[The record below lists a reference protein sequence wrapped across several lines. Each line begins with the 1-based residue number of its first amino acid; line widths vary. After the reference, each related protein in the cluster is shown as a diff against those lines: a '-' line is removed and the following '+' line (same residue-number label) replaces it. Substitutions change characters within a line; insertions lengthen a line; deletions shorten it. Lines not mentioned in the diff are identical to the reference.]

1 MGWEWLRLQAVLVFL
16 LLGAPA
22 ALWAE
27 RPQISVVEL
36 AGTVNPV
43 SADFLLRN
51 LEAASRRG
59 DRLVLVEIDTPG
71 GLDSAMREAVKG
83 IFSSTAP
90 VAVFVT
96 PSGARAASAGAVI
109 ALSADICAMSPGTNL
124 GAAHPVSIGE
134 KPDTVMGEKILNDAE
149 AYLQGIARK
158 RGRNAQAAGQMV
170 RSSLSLTAERALEE
184 NVIDLIARDRQDLLA
199 KLEGRRLLRDGG
211 ETVLRLAGAQV
222 TLHQMGT
229 RDRILN
235 AISNPDL
242 AYLLML
248 AGIIGIFFELSTPG
262 AILPGVVGG
271 ISLILAF
278 FAFQTLP
285 VNYAG
290 VLLILLAVIL
300 FIAEIKIVSHGIL
313 AVGAVIALVLGSL
326 LLFPSSEPG
335 LRLSWG
341 VILVTVLVTTSFF
354 GVVVAKGIAAYRQ
367 KPITGRE
374 GMLGER
380 GVALTDLKPEGKVL
394 VRGEYWNAQGLEPI
408 LKGEKVEV
416 TAVQGL
422 RVTVKKVTLQPR
434 SAGEEKNAPAAPGII
449 PGTCRAKRRG
459 EPGITPP
466 AGSGYFLAIL
476 AKASWA
482 PCCIS
487 CGVRSLIW
495 VAKVQWWPKLSSTL
509 PVRSPQNM
517 SSTAISDLA
526 PASRALLKAWSTLS
540 TYR

>member
-1 MGWEWLRLQAVLVFL
+1 MRWLFLQSRLVLVYL
-16 LLGAPA
+16 VLCLPA
-22 ALWAE
+22 ALGAE
-27 RPQISVVEL
+27 RPQVSVVSVS
-36 AGTVNPV
+36 GTINPV
-43 SADFLLRN
+43 TVAYLLRN

-59 DRLVLVEIDTPG
+59 DRLFLLEIDTPG

-83 IFSSTAP
+83 IFTSTVP
-90 VAVFVT
+90 VVVFVT

-109 ALSADICAMSPGTNL
+109 ALSADICAMSPGTNI

-134 KPDTVMGEKILNDAE
+134 KPGQVMEEKILNDSE
-149 AYLQGIARK
+149 AYLEGIARK
-158 RGRNAQAAGQMV
+158 RGRNAEAAGNMV
-170 RSSLSLTAERALEE
+170 RTSLSLTAERALQE
-184 NVIDLIARDRQDLLA
+184 NVIDLIAQDRQDLLN

-222 TLHQMGT
+222 TRHEMGT

-235 AISNPDL
+235 TISNPDL

-262 AILPGVVGG
+262 AILPGVIGG

-341 VILVTVLVTTSFF
+341 VMLGTVLCTTIFF
-354 GVVVAKGIAAYRQ
+354 VVVVAKGVAAYRQ
-367 KPITGRE
+367 KPITGKE
-374 GMLGER
+374 GMLGEH
-380 GVALTDLKPEGKVL
+380 GIAETDIMPEGKVF
-394 VRGEYWNAQGLEPI
+394 VRGEYWNASSHERI
-408 LKGEKVEV
+408 VKGEKVEV
-416 TAVQGL
+416 TAVEGL
-422 RVTVKKVTLQPR
+422 RVTVRKHQ
-434 SAGEEKNAPAAPGII
+434 
-449 PGTCRAKRRG
+449 
-459 EPGITPP
+459 
-466 AGSGYFLAIL
+466 F
-476 AKASWA
+476 
-482 PCCIS
+482 
-487 CGVRSLIW
+487 
-495 VAKVQWWPKLSSTL
+495 
-509 PVRSPQNM
+509 
-517 SSTAISDLA
+517 
-526 PASRALLKAWSTLS
+526 
-540 TYR
+540 

>member
-1 MGWEWLRLQAVLVFL
+1 MRWQALCSLAVIVFL
-16 LLGAPA
+16 MLGVPAPLRA
-22 ALWAE
+22 Q
-27 RPQISVVEL
+27 RPQVSVVSVS
-36 AGTVNPV
+36 GTINPV
-43 SADFLLRN
+43 TVDFLLRN
-51 LEAASRRG
+51 LEASSRRG
-59 DRLVLVEIDTPG
+59 DRLFLVEIDTPG

-83 IFSSTAP
+83 IFTSTVP

-124 GAAHPVSIGE
+124 GAAHPVSLGE
-134 KPDTVMGEKILNDAE
+134 KPDAVMGEKILNDAE
-149 AYLQGIARK
+149 AYLEGIARK

-184 NVIDLIARDRQDLLA
+184 KVIDLIARDRQDLFA

-222 TLHQMGT
+222 TVHEMGT

-235 AISNPDL
+235 TISNPDL

-262 AILPGVVGG
+262 AILPGVIGG

-290 VLLILLAVIL
+290 VLLILLAAIL
-300 FIAEIKIVSHGIL
+300 FIAEIKIVSHGLL

-341 VILVTVLVTTSFF
+341 VILATALTTTLFF
-354 GVVVAKGIAAYRQ
+354 WIVVAKGIAAYRQ
-367 KPITGRE
+367 KPITGKE

-380 GVALTDLKPEGKVL
+380 GIAQTDLRPEGKVV
-394 VRGEYWNAQGLEPI
+394 VRGEYWNALGSELI
-408 LKGEKVEV
+408 VKGEKVEV
-416 TAVQGL
+416 TAVEGL
-422 RVTVKKVTLQPR
+422 RVTVKKVALRPS
-434 SAGEEKNAPAAPGII
+434 SAGEEKKTSA
-449 PGTCRAKRRG
+449 
-459 EPGITPP
+459 
-466 AGSGYFLAIL
+466 
-476 AKASWA
+476 
-482 PCCIS
+482 
-487 CGVRSLIW
+487 V
-495 VAKVQWWPKLSSTL
+495 
-509 PVRSPQNM
+509 PVHNPR
-517 SSTAISDLA
+517 DL
-526 PASRALLKAWSTLS
+526 
-540 TYR
+540 